1 MVDALMSLQAS
12 EMAMM
17 VLAGDAGEGGQTA
30 KEELDNEEACQ
41 DPT

>member
-1 MVDALMSLQAS
+1 MSLQAS
-12 EMAMM
+12 EMVIM

-30 KEELDNEEACQ
+30 KEELNNEEACE